1 MKLTCDDTLGTIC
14 LVPQEEIKRLVL
26 FIKAEVSFGKVVHV
40 SKLHSKIL

>member
-14 LVPQEEIKRLVL
+14 LLPREEIEQPVL